1 MNENLK
7 TSLADW
13 RNRWTNLNPLTFG
26 HAKWVKGARSA
37 GAALLLGGFALSLGG
52 CAGYYEPGFTGA
64 YYDPDYAPYYPDYGY
79 NDGLYGGFG
88 AYTGDVL
95 IGGIHHHGYYG
106 GHHFSHDFHGGG
118 GSFHGGGGS
127 FHGGGHGGG
136 GGHHR

>member
-1 MNENLK
+1 MNANLDNSVPRQWGWLK
-7 TSLADW
+7 
-13 RNRWTNLNPLTFG
+13 NLRLLPAR
-26 HAKWVKGARSA
+26 HALWLKGAKA
-37 GAALLLGGFALSLGG
+37 ACAALLLGGFALSLGG

-88 AYTGDVL
+88 AYTGDVF

-118 GSFHGGGGS
+118 FRSGGGFHGGG
-127 FHGGGHGGG
+127 FHGG